1 MERFEIAC
9 LVDNSAGV
17 LTRVT
22 SMFTRRDFN
31 INSLTVGATED
42 PRYSRITISVNGDE
56 KIRSQGVKQL
66 RKLYNVKH
74 VKEMVVNDRVSREL
88 ALIKLKNT
96 PETRQD
102 IVSAVDIFR
111 SKIIDYSPNT
121 LCVEITG
128 ESSKIDAFLTVV
140 APYGILEMSRTGVV
154 ALQRGCHYLTDAE
167 QDDFALMELNRAA
180 RIDQLEGN

>member
-9 LVDNSAGV
+9 LVDNSTGV

-22 SMFTRRDFN
+22 SLFTRRDFN

-42 PRYSRITISVNGDE
+42 PHYSRVTISVNGDE
-56 KIRSQGVKQL
+56 KIRSQCVKQL
-66 RKLYNVKH
+66 RKLYNVKY
-74 VKEMVVNDRVSREL
+74 VREMVPQERVSREL

-96 PETRQD
+96 PETRPE

-111 SKIIDYSPNT
+111 CKIIDFSPNT

-128 ESSKIDAFLTVV
+128 ESSKIDAFLAVV
-140 APYGILEMSRTGVV
+140 EPYGILEMCRTGVV
-154 ALQRGCHYLTDAE
+154 ALQRGCHYLTDAV
-167 QDDFALMELNRAA
+167 QDESALMELNKLA
-180 RIDQLEGN
+180 RLI